1 MVGDLTMDSAPTV
14 GNLIIDKVKSPI
26 IPTYSRT
33 VEVGHAIDKC
43 ITGFDIPAIAAVLSG
58 SAWMSFLSMRCPKNF
73 MLIRLNSHFSG
84 FRVTPAD

>member
-43 ITGFDIPAIAAVLSG
+43 ITCMEACYYIAAWYPLHTYACICKVS
-58 SAWMSFLSMRCPKNF
+58 SMC
-73 MLIRLNSHFSG
+73 IG
-84 FRVTPAD
+84 

>member
-43 ITGFDIPAIAAVLSG
+43 IRPG
-58 SAWMSFLSMRCPKNF
+58 
-73 MLIRLNSHFSG
+73 SHFFSLENCSIQDQ
-84 FRVTPAD
+84 VTQKEKPL